1 MSTGPDAPV
10 INDNDH
16 KVKKAVEKSKNTIE
30 QVLTPEG
37 KTALSNNK
45 EEIKEKCK
53 SWYEKYI
60 KKDTDGKRQMIEA
73 EKEKLQSGVKLG
85 IFNQVELNEFLEAQ
99 EPLPDQHGGYPGPPP
114 YREDVPIT
122 DVLISFF
129 VVATFGAYLLFTPGA
144 LDSLVEM
151 LAAEAGANLAH
162 GGSKHKKRK
171 GRKSKKTKKSMK
183 HKKGRKSKK
192 AKKSMKKKKGR
203 KSKKA
208 KKSMKKR
215 K

>member
-1 MSTGPDAPV
+1 MSSRPDAQV

-16 KVKKAVEKSKNTIE
+16 RVKKAVEKSKNTIE

-37 KTALSNNK
+37 KTALSNNT

-85 IFNQVELNEFLEAQ
+85 IFNQDELNEFLEAQ

-122 DVLISFF
+122 DVLISFV
-129 VVATFGAYLLFTPGA
+129 VVATFGAFLWFTPGA
-144 LDSLVEM
+144 LNSLVDK
-151 LAAEAGANLAH
+151 LAAEAGAAAAAAAH

-203 KSKKA
+203 KS
-208 KKSMKKR
+208 MKKR

>member
-1 MSTGPDAPV
+1 MSSRPDAPV

-30 QVLTPEG
+30 QVLTQEG

-122 DVLISFF
+122 DVLISFV
-129 VVATFGAYLLFTPGA
+129 VVATFGAFLWFTPGA
-144 LDSLVEM
+144 LNSLVDDM
-151 LAAEAGANLAH
+151 LAPEAGAAAAGH

-203 KSKKA
+203 KS
-208 KKSMKKR
+208 MKKR